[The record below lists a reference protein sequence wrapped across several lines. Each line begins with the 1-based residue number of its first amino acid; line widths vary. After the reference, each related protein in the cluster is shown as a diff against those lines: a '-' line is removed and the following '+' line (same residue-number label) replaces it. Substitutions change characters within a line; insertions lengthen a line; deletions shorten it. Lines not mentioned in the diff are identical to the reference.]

1 MEMESLNNT
10 PFDPVTSFIHSLVS
24 FYSKQNKES
33 SKRGISRQKF
43 EWKIQNNLRCE
54 MKFIPLYSVVF
65 FYLLWDI
72 PVILTGIEWNY
83 QTFWIFRGIKKWNRV
98 TAWDLEFKLKCARHI
113 WRLLSEIQ
121 KLMLVALLGTLSN
134 QYPVEPPLQH
144 FRAKDFHQKRNP
156 CPRRH
161 YQVPVSSTSTVH
173 DCFSTPFGRLG
184 QNKVHLTLFKK
195 IVRKSNCADE
205 LM

>member
-1 MEMESLNNT
+1 VEYLGRNLSEKFKITWDARWNL
-10 PFDPVTSFIHSLVS
+10 FHYILFFC
-24 FYSKQNKES
+24 FYM
-33 SKRGISRQKF
+33 I
-43 EWKIQNNLRCE
+43 
-54 MKFIPLYSVVF
+54 
-65 FYLLWDI
+65 WDI

-98 TAWDLEFKLKCARHI
+98 TAWDLELKLKCARHI

-156 CPRRH
+156 CPRRL